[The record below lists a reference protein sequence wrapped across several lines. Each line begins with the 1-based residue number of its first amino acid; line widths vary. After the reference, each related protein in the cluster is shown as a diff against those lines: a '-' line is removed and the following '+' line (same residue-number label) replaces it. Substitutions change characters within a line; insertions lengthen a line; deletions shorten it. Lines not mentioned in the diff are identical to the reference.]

1 MIFQIVQGGKKRI
14 EGGIWVAE
22 EMCESIM
29 RRRPGRRIVSISR
42 IISRN
47 KHLTIYFIGRRISYG
62 QMPIDR
68 NIEQCANSHGW
79 RPSASVYGGERKK
92 KKRKKKMFA
101 GFSLHSINHSVAAP
115 SDPQSFSRSFAPLF
129 RYIYIYIY
137 YMRMHIY
144 FFPSTEPRGINDE
157 VHFHERRN
165 IHMHFF
171 EGRWRIL
178 WCTHTKTWS
187 IE

>member
-1 MIFQIVQGGKKRI
+1 MI
-14 EGGIWVAE
+14 EGGIWVVE

-79 RPSASVYGGERKK
+79 RPSASVYGGERRPRNSC
-92 KKRKKKMFA
+92 RKKKMFA

-129 RYIYIYIY
+129 RYIYIYIICACTY
-137 YMRMHIY
+137 ISSPPLNREELTTKCIFTNGGTYTCIFSKDVGEFCDAHI
-144 FFPSTEPRGINDE
+144 
-157 VHFHERRN
+157 RRP
-165 IHMHFF
+165 
-171 EGRWRIL
+171 EA
-178 WCTHTKTWS
+178 
-187 IE
+187 